1 MCSGFTRFE
10 VYRVQG
16 LGLEV
21 CCLSQV
27 DDAEECYD
35 DASLPCLTVT
45 GRPEQKKASGFVV

>member
-27 DDAEECYD
+27 DDAEEYYD
-35 DASLPCLTVT
+35 DASLPCLT
-45 GRPEQKKASGFVV
+45 GRPKKKKLRVL